1 MNLKHYYNRNVN
13 ISYEVQ
19 KDAEQLVDRMKNNYV
34 IMDTLPNSYEN
45 YTGRLELEDFLSF
58 CQFLESRQG
67 KKVLELVDD
76 TL

>member
-1 MNLKHYYNRNVN
+1 MNLKPYYNRNVN

-19 KDAEQLVDRMKNNYV
+19 KAAEQLVDKMKNND
-34 IMDTLPNSYEN
+34 IKMDKLPNSYQDF
-45 YTGRLELEDFLSF
+45 TGRLELDDFLSF

-67 KKVLELVDD
+67 KTILEMVDD